1 MRIFGLQPALPVL
14 AAVLLCVAGVGT
26 GRGQVL
32 ARKNW
37 AGSGV
42 TVEPWWR
49 RAVFYRI
56 NPARFQ
62 DSDGDGVGDL
72 AGIVQRLDY
81 LQGLGVDALILD
93 PAASSDPGATA
104 AVAGF
109 DDLARQATGRHLRV
123 IVALG
128 APASQAPSA
137 DAQYLAV
144 ARSWLNQ
151 GAAGLYVPVPALQKV
166 DGSTHIGVLLHQ
178 LRVLTDSFPGGRLL
192 MAGAPAP
199 VDMDVWRSLVKEAQL
214 TAGPAIS
221 GGSGAPAGVAASLR
235 TQLEAGLAGP
245 PPGVVAERTRRGAPG
260 PVDPLL
266 RAARV
271 GPGTDAAEAAALR
284 RTLAAALLA
293 SRAAVILEFGQEL
306 GLQAEGGQAPM
317 MQWTPENV
325 TRKPPPPPEPKEE
338 APAPPKPEFE
348 PFRPYVAPPKN
359 IMPQPKTPVVIMSDD
374 PQPVVIDPNSL
385 PGFTDGEMDSS
396 LAANNGA
403 TANVAMEQADPKS
416 LLNLYMALIQL
427 HHDNAAVRNGA
438 QMFIDHDAEGAL
450 VWVRRAPAGSKTM
463 ASVVVVCRLGAG
475 LVGEAEVKVVRNLVG
490 VSGDVVSVG
499 EGR

>member
-1 MRIFGLQPALPVL
+1 MRIFGLQPALPIL
-14 AAVLLCVAGVGT
+14 AIVLLSVAGAGT

-62 DSDGDGVGDL
+62 DSDDDGVGDL
-72 AGIVQRLDY
+72 AGVVQRLDY

-93 PAASSDPGATA
+93 PAAGASATG

-109 DDLARQATGRHLRV
+109 DDLARQATGRRLRV

-128 APASQAPSA
+128 APASQTAAA
-137 DAQYLAV
+137 DAQYLAL

-151 GAAGLYVPVPALQKV
+151 GAAGLYVPVPVLQTV
-166 DGSTHIGVLLHQ
+166 DGATHIGTLLHQ
-178 LRVLTDSFPGGRLL
+178 LRVLTDSFPGGRVL
-192 MAGAPAP
+192 MAAAPAP
-199 VDMDVWRSLVKEAQL
+199 TDMDVWRSLMKEAQL

-221 GGSGAPAGVAASLR
+221 SAAGTSADLAGSLR
-235 TQLEAGLAGP
+235 AQMEARLAGP
-245 PPGVVAERTRRGAPG
+245 PPGVVAERTRRGVAAG
-260 PVDPLL
+260 VDPLL
-266 RAARV
+266 QAARV
-271 GPGTDAAEAAALR
+271 RHAGGADALR
-284 RTLAAALLA
+284 RTLAGMLLG
-293 SRAAVILEFGQEL
+293 SRAAVILDYGQEL

-325 TRKPPPPPEPKEE
+325 TRKPPPPPAPKAE
-338 APAPPKPEFE
+338 AAAAPKPAYE
-348 PFRPYVAPPKN
+348 PFRPYVPPPKN
-359 IMPQPKTPVVIMSDD
+359 LVPQPKSPVVIESDD
-374 PQPVVIDPNSL
+374 PQPAVIDPNSL
-385 PGFTDGEMDSS
+385 PGFTGGEMDSS
-396 LAANNGA
+396 LAASNGA
-403 TANVAMEQADPKS
+403 TANVALEQADPKS
-416 LLNLYMALIQL
+416 LLNFYRQLIQL

-438 QMFIDHDAEGAL
+438 QTFVDHDAEGAL
-450 VWVRRAPAGSKTM
+450 VWVRKAPAGSKTL
-463 ASVVVVCRLGAG
+463 ASVVVVCRLGSAT
-475 LVGEAEVKVVRNLVG
+475 VGDVGVKVVRDLVG
-490 VSGDVVSVG
+490 VSGDVVFVG